1 MHPRILLLAACA
13 LTLVACSDSDSTASQ
28 GAQQTTRSIAAPVGG
43 VAPAATTVPALK
55 PLPIPAPPKVSA
67 RGYYLLDF
75 TSGQVLA
82 ETNANERLEP
92 ASLTKLMSA
101 YAVFHALKDGRI
113 KLDDQVRISAHA
125 RDQDGSRM
133 FVDVGTM
140 VSVEN
145 LIQGMIVQ
153 SGNDAT
159 VALAEHV
166 AGSEPVF
173 VDLMNQYA
181 QRLGLVSTH
190 FQNSP
195 GMPSPEHYT
204 TARDIAVLSAAL
216 IRDYPE
222 YYKWYS
228 QRLGLVSTH
237 FQNSPGMPSP
247 EHFTTVRD
255 IAVLSAALIREYPE
269 YYKWYSQRQFTW
281 NKITQPNRN
290 GLLERDPTVDGLK
303 TGHTETAGYCLVSS
317 AKRGDMRLVSVV
329 MGSPNISARED
340 ASAALLNYGFNFYQ
354 VRKLYDANAMVLTIP
369 LWKGTADSVKLGVTH
384 DVYAVMPRGQESS
397 LTAAAD
403 VPEPLFA
410 PLARAN
416 EVGKLRVNLG
426 DKAIG
431 SYALHPLED
440 VGEASF
446 FSRMIDDVKLWM
458 H

>member
-1 MHPRILLLAACA
+1 MKIRILLLAACA
-13 LTLVACSDSDSTASQ
+13 LTLIACSDAAPPQ
-28 GAQQTTRSIAAPVGG
+28 GTRSVAAPVGG
-43 VAPAATTVPALK
+43 VAPAATTSPALK
-55 PLPIPAPPKVSA
+55 PPPIPAPPQVKA
-67 RGYYLLDF
+67 RGYFLMDF

-82 ETNANERLEP
+82 ETNADQRLEP

-101 YAVFHALKDGRI
+101 YAIFHALKDGRI
-113 KLDDQVRISAHA
+113 KLTDEVRISAHA

-133 FVDVGTM
+133 FVDVGTL
-140 VSVEN
+140 VTVEN
-145 LIQGMIVQ
+145 LVQGLIVQ

-181 QRLGLVSTH
+181 QRLGLASTH

-204 TARDIAVLSAAL
+204 TA
-216 IRDYPE
+216 
-222 YYKWYS
+222 
-228 QRLGLVSTH
+228 
-237 FQNSPGMPSP
+237 
-247 EHFTTVRD
+247 RD

-329 MGSPNISARED
+329 MGSPSISARED

-354 VRKLYDANAMVLTIP
+354 TRKLYDANATVITVPI
-369 LWKGTADSVKLGVTH
+369 WKGVADTVKLGVTH
-384 DVYAVMPRGQESS
+384 DVYAVVPRGQDGS

-403 VPEPLFA
+403 VPEPMFA
-410 PLARAN
+410 PMARTT
-416 EVGKLRVNLG
+416 EVGKLRVTLG
-426 DKAIG
+426 DKTIG
-431 SYALHPLED
+431 TYSLHPMED
-440 VGEASF
+440 VGEAGF
-446 FSRMIDDVKLWM
+446 FSRMIDDVQLWM

>member
-1 MHPRILLLAACA
+1 ILLLLAACA
-13 LTLVACSDSDSTASQ
+13 LTLVACSGSDSSTVQ
-28 GAQQTTRSIAAPVGG
+28 GTRSVAAPVAGI
-43 VAPAATTVPALK
+43 APAATTAPALR
-55 PLPIPAPPKVSA
+55 PPPIPAAPQVNA
-67 RGYYLLDF
+67 RGYYLMDF

-82 ETNANERLEP
+82 EINADQRLEP

-113 KLDDQVRISAHA
+113 KMDDQVRVSAHA

-133 FVDVGTM
+133 FIEVGTV

-145 LIQGMIVQ
+145 LVQGMIVQ

-166 AGSEPVF
+166 TGSEPVF

-181 QRLGLVSTH
+181 QRLGLASTH

-222 YYKWYS
+222 YYKFYS
-228 QRLGLVSTH
+228 QRS
-237 FQNSPGMPSP
+237 
-247 EHFTTVRD
+247 
-255 IAVLSAALIREYPE
+255 
-269 YYKWYSQRQFTW
+269 FTW

-303 TGHTETAGYCLVSS
+303 TGHTDTAGYCLVSS

-354 VRKLYDANAMVLTIP
+354 SRKLYDANATVLTIP
-369 LWKGTADSVKLGVTH
+369 VWKGTADTVKLGVPH
-384 DVYAVMPRGQESS
+384 DVYAIVPRGQDSA
-397 LTAAAD
+397 LAAAAD

-410 PLARAN
+410 PLARN
-416 EVGKLRVNLG
+416 IEVGKLRVSLG
-426 DKAIG
+426 DKTIG
-431 SYALHPLED
+431 TYALHPIED
-440 VGEASF
+440 VSEAGF

>member
-1 MHPRILLLAACA
+1 MHPRTLLLAVCA
-13 LTLVACSDSDSTASQ
+13 LALAACSDSDSTTPQ
-28 GAQQTTRSIAAPVGG
+28 GTRSVAAPVGG
-43 VAPAATTVPALK
+43 VAPPATTAPMLK
-55 PLPIPAPPKVSA
+55 PPPIPAPPQVRA
-67 RGYYLLDF
+67 RGYFLMDF

-82 ETNANERLEP
+82 ETNADERLEP

-113 KLDDQVRISAHA
+113 KLDDQVRISPHA

-133 FVDVGTM
+133 FIEVGTS

-181 QRLGLVSTH
+181 QRLGLASTH

-222 YYKWYS
+222 FYKYYS
-228 QRLGLVSTH
+228 QRS
-237 FQNSPGMPSP
+237 
-247 EHFTTVRD
+247 
-255 IAVLSAALIREYPE
+255 
-269 YYKWYSQRQFTW
+269 FTW

-329 MGSPNISARED
+329 MGSPNIGARED
-340 ASAALLNYGFNFYQ
+340 ASAALLNYGFNFFQ
-354 VRKLYDANAMVLTIP
+354 TRKLYDASAMVLTLP
-369 LWKGTADSVKLGVTH
+369 VWKGTAETVKLGVTH
-384 DVYAVMPRGQESS
+384 DVYAVMPRGQETALS
-397 LTAAAD
+397 AAAD

-410 PLARAN
+410 PLARGT

-426 DKAIG
+426 DKTIG
-431 SYALHPLED
+431 TYALHPIED
-440 VGEASF
+440 VGEAGF

>member
-13 LTLVACSDSDSTASQ
+13 LTLVACSDSDSTTAQ
-28 GAQQTTRSIAAPVGG
+28 GTRSVAAPVGG
-43 VAPAATTVPALK
+43 VAPAATTTPALK
-55 PLPIPAPPKVSA
+55 PPPIPAAPQVNA
-67 RGYYLLDF
+67 RGYYLMDF

-82 ETNANERLEP
+82 EINADQRLEP

-113 KLDDQVRISAHA
+113 KMDDQVRVSAHA

-133 FVDVGTM
+133 FIEVGTM

-145 LIQGMIVQ
+145 LVQGMIVQ

-216 IRDYPE
+216 IHDYPE
-222 YYKWYS
+222 YYKY
-228 QRLGLVSTH
+228 
-237 FQNSPGMPSP
+237 
-247 EHFTTVRD
+247 
-255 IAVLSAALIREYPE
+255 
-269 YYKWYSQRQFTW
+269 YSQRQFTW

-354 VRKLYDANAMVLTIP
+354 SRKLYAANEAVLTIP
-369 LWKGTADSVKLGVTH
+369 VWKGVADTVKLGVPH
-384 DVYAVMPRGQESS
+384 DVYAIVPRGQDSALS
-397 LTAAAD
+397 AAAD
-403 VPEPLFA
+403 VPDPLLA
-410 PLARAN
+410 PLARKTQ
-416 EVGKLRVNLG
+416 VGKLRVNLG
-426 DKAIG
+426 DKTIG
-431 SYALHPLED
+431 TYALHPIED
-440 VGEASF
+440 VGEAGF
-446 FSRMIDDVKLWM
+446 FSRTIDDVKLWM

>member
-1 MHPRILLLAACA
+1 MHPRILLLLAACA
-13 LTLVACSDSDSTASQ
+13 LTLVACSGSDSSTVQ
-28 GAQQTTRSIAAPVGG
+28 GTRSVAAPVAGI
-43 VAPAATTVPALK
+43 APAATTAPALR
-55 PLPIPAPPKVSA
+55 PPPIPAAPQVNA
-67 RGYYLLDF
+67 RGYYLMDF

-82 ETNANERLEP
+82 EINADQRLEP

-113 KLDDQVRISAHA
+113 KMDDQVRVSAHA

-133 FVDVGTM
+133 FIEVGTV

-145 LIQGMIVQ
+145 LVQGMIVQ

-181 QRLGLVSTH
+181 QRLGLASTH

-222 YYKWYS
+222 YYKYYS
-228 QRLGLVSTH
+228 QRS
-237 FQNSPGMPSP
+237 
-247 EHFTTVRD
+247 
-255 IAVLSAALIREYPE
+255 
-269 YYKWYSQRQFTW
+269 FTW

-303 TGHTETAGYCLVSS
+303 TGHTDTAGYCLVSS

-354 VRKLYDANAMVLTIP
+354 SRKLYDANATVLTIP
-369 LWKGTADSVKLGVTH
+369 VWKGTADTVKLGVPH
-384 DVYAVMPRGQESS
+384 DVYAIVPRGQDSA
-397 LTAAAD
+397 LAAAAD
-403 VPEPLFA
+403 LPEPLFA
-410 PLARAN
+410 PLARN
-416 EVGKLRVNLG
+416 IEVGKLRVSLG
-426 DKAIG
+426 DKTIG
-431 SYALHPLED
+431 TYALHPIED
-440 VGEASF
+440 VSEAGF

>member
-1 MHPRILLLAACA
+1 MHPRILLLLAACA
-13 LTLVACSDSDSTASQ
+13 LTLVACSGSDSSTVQ
-28 GAQQTTRSIAAPVGG
+28 GTRSVAAPVAGI
-43 VAPAATTVPALK
+43 APAATTAPALR
-55 PLPIPAPPKVSA
+55 PPPIPAAPQVNA
-67 RGYYLLDF
+67 RGYYLMDF

-82 ETNANERLEP
+82 EINADQRLEP

-101 YAVFHALKDGRI
+101 YAVSHALKDGRI
-113 KLDDQVRISAHA
+113 KMDDQVRVSAHA

-133 FVDVGTM
+133 FIEVGTV

-145 LIQGMIVQ
+145 LVQGMIVQ

-181 QRLGLVSTH
+181 QRLGLASTH

-222 YYKWYS
+222 YYKYYS
-228 QRLGLVSTH
+228 QRS
-237 FQNSPGMPSP
+237 
-247 EHFTTVRD
+247 
-255 IAVLSAALIREYPE
+255 
-269 YYKWYSQRQFTW
+269 FTW

-303 TGHTETAGYCLVSS
+303 TGHTDTAGYCLVSS

-354 VRKLYDANAMVLTIP
+354 SRKLYDANATVLTIP
-369 LWKGTADSVKLGVTH
+369 VWKGTADTVKLGVPH
-384 DVYAVMPRGQESS
+384 DVYAIVPRGQDSA
-397 LTAAAD
+397 LAAAAD

-410 PLARAN
+410 PLARN
-416 EVGKLRVNLG
+416 IEVGKLRVSLG
-426 DKAIG
+426 DKTIG
-431 SYALHPLED
+431 TYALHPIED
-440 VGEASF
+440 VSEAGF